1 MLNCFCRVSTD
12 IKRRLNLE
20 FEVEGCI
27 GIGSHRSGQ
36 FYICCRQEY
45 AVKKYTIV
53 QVSGIVIRMMES
65 TNEVEKNII
74 EAICLTKPKQ
84 GMCND

>member
-1 MLNCFCRVSTD
+1 MGLGLTGVCGFIFAAGGS
-12 IKRRLNLE
+12 
-20 FEVEGCI
+20 I
-27 GIGSHRSGQ
+27 GGQ
-36 FYICCRQEY
+36 
-45 AVKKYTIV
+45 KHIV

-74 EAICLTKPKQ
+74 EAIFLTKPKQ